1 MKKIIL
7 SLFALFAMGESLMA
21 QKIDVPDVY
30 ASPGQTVAFTMHLS
44 EGQADK
50 YIALQFKAQFPA
62 TGFSTVKTNGFIVSD
77 SWPGANAVINDLD
90 ETGLVTI
97 PFDCTNAI
105 QGSKVDYLISI
116 KFKVA
121 NNLTAGDYDV
131 TLKDIELQYR
141 ENEVTKA
148 DKPADVTF
156 KVKVQD
162 KDEAEVTL
170 DENSPLAPQSTISP
184 VNIYVRRTMASGKC
198 NTICLPFDM
207 SYEQVK
213 EAFGDGVK
221 FYEVPEEDV
230 FETDGDKTT
239 VSFVLSD
246 IAGDKFYANW
256 PYIVIPSKDV
266 TDFTVTSQ
274 IDIDNPVVEWVK
286 KVNKKNVTYSSF
298 TGTYMAGEVIPED
311 NLFINDNK
319 FYFSKGKT
327 ITKAFRAYL
336 YLKDVVSSSA
346 PILQFID
353 KETTGISTVKS
364 EKAKNTIYNLNGQR
378 IKNPQKGLFI
388 IDGKKVIIK

>member
-1 MKKIIL
+1 MMKKIIL

-90 ETGLVTI
+90 DTGLVTI

-170 DENSPLAPQSTISP
+170 DENSPLVPEEAEDVKIRVFRTIE
-184 VNIYVRRTMASGKC
+184 AGKWS
-198 NTICLPFDM
+198 TICLPFKM
-207 SYEQVK
+207 TANQRK
-213 EAFGDGVK
+213 AAFGDDVEVRRLTA
-221 FYEVPEEDV
+221 YEKN
-230 FETDGDKTT
+230 GDNITLTFGTT
-239 VSFVLSD
+239 LTGNMV
-246 IAGDKFYANW
+246 ATK
-256 PYIVIPSKDV
+256 PYIIKTSSNIKSFDV
-266 TDFTVTSQ
+266 T
-274 IDIDNPVVEWVK
+274 
-286 KVNKKNVTYSSF
+286 SSISVSSPKETIWDDPDEENEKYAEF
-298 TGTYMAGEVIPED
+298 TGINKAGVVVPED
-311 NLFINDNK
+311 NLFINNNE
-319 FYFSKGKT
+319 FWFSKGKT
-327 ITKAFRAYL
+327 ITKAFRGYFWA
-336 YLKDVVSSSA
+336 KDAVSSA
-346 PILQFID
+346 PVLMVFD
-353 KETTGISTVKS
+353 NEATGISTVKS
-364 EKAKNTIYNLNGQR
+364 EKANNTVYNLNGQR
-378 IKNPQKGLFI
+378 IANPQKGLFI
-388 IDGKKVIIK
+388 KGGKKVVIK